1 MKGHTIVKKAF
12 KIDLAQIEV
21 GFLMSD
27 KICYADNRNKAKS
40 ILLAEIVYEEC
51 KTKYTDKDVTYLN
64 IPVLRAKN
72 LDVVMFRGEETKR
85 YLIDGIIAKEV
96 RDKRLNDMLKENPGA
111 KAYVKNGNYGS
122 YWGPNHSG
130 YADSVI
136 FAGVYS
142 IDEAVRIV
150 LSSSLDRQ
158 ESVIIIDTEERN
170 HEIDHKISK
179 LNTEIERLKGQRI

>member
-1 MKGHTIVKKAF
+1 M
-12 KIDLAQIEV
+12 DLEV
-21 GFLMSD
+21 
-27 KICYADNRNKAKS
+27 N
-40 ILLAEIVYEEC
+40 
-51 KTKYTDKDVTYLN
+51 
-64 IPVLRAKN
+64 RAKEY
-72 LDVVMFRGEETKR
+72 DVVIFRGEEIKR
-85 YLIDGIIAKEV
+85 FKIAEIIAKEV

-170 HEIDHKISK
+170 HEIDHEISK
-179 LNTEIERLKGQRI
+179 RNAEIERLKGQRI